1 MRNTCVYVW
10 NGVVGFWGDNPNKIA
25 KPKKRRTWWSVW
37 WGEVVDFLI
46 RKHYLDGYPQPTPL
60 RGETGDPSGWAS
72 HLAVTLYLVAPV
84 VSRSSSKKCKWLN
97 LIHLGK
103 SCNPPLLL
111 DWNLFRW
118 FFVSLEQKNMC
129 TCKPQKVCF
138 AILQEQSVVFTP
150 TNSLVSNLKS
160 QAWYPFHNSQSPTLK
175 VFCCAPFT
183 DFLRDDASGR
193 CGVMSEWFGEL
204 SQVGTTSVVLS
215 IVLWLCFCQRRWQSS
230 FVVCFGRL
238 VFLPDVVVHWTST
251 CQHLKQCTWRT
262 GTDDEGRTA

>member
-1 MRNTCVYVW
+1 MICL
-10 NGVVGFWGDNPNKIA
+10 VGWGC
-25 KPKKRRTWWSVW
+25 
-37 WGEVVDFLI
+37 GFLI
-46 RKHYLDGYPQPTPL
+46 RKHYLDGYPQPTSL

-84 VSRSSSKKCKWLN
+84 VSRSSNKKSKWLN

-111 DWNLFRW
+111 DWNLFR
-118 FFVSLEQKNMC
+118 
-129 TCKPQKVCF
+129 CF
-138 AILQEQSVVFTP
+138 AILEEQSVVFIQP
-150 TNSLVSNLKS
+150 TNALVSNLKS
-160 QAWYPFHNSQSPTLK
+160 QAWYPFRNSQSPTLK

-204 SQVGTTSVVLS
+204 SQVGKTSVVLS
-215 IVLWLCFCQRRWQSS
+215 IVLWLCFWQRRWQSS

-238 VFLPDVVVHWTST
+238 VFLPDVAVHWTST